1 MLLMLNICYKL
12 QVACCKSKLQDICG
26 LQLLFALTEFV
37 WHNMQQFINPFWFC
51 IYKYRLVNAKF
62 LIILFFIIFTCLK
75 NNIKAQQLPVTNQY
89 LVNKYSL
96 SPAYAGYNGRSE
108 IFIGFRRQ
116 WAGIT
121 GTPKTSFANF
131 TTPLSDKAWLGGSI
145 ISDQTDIFKNFY
157 VSLSYTYQL
166 QITANQFIGFSLWGS
181 VRQNT
186 INLLNINVPD
196 PDDPLIANKQKLV
209 GTGFNAGASI
219 LYRTK
224 HFDMGIVIPFLFL
237 NKNKYGVGSENNL
250 MIIERELFVHASYRF
265 MLNEDWQIQ
274 PIFVFRSTKNNI
286 SCFDISSLV
295 KYLNK
300 YWLGLTYRNTS
311 IMGLSAGGE
320 ILEGLVL
327 NYTYEFSVGGYT
339 NYFSGT
345 NEISLGYI
353 FNIQQKSKRNKRSTP
368 YPSFINYDYRY
379 FQKK

>member
-1 MLLMLNICYKL
+1 MRSKILL
-12 QVACCKSKLQDICG
+12 
-26 LQLLFALTEFV
+26 
-37 WHNMQQFINPFWFC
+37 
-51 IYKYRLVNAKF
+51 
-62 LIILFFIIFTCLK
+62 ILFFVIFISSSYYI
-75 NNIKAQQLPVTNQY
+75 NAQQLPVTNQY
-89 LVNKYSL
+89 LLNKYAL
-96 SPAYAGYNGRSE
+96 SPAYAGYKGRSE

-116 WAGIT
+116 WAGIS
-121 GTPKTSFANF
+121 GTPKTSFANI
-131 TTPLSDKAWLGGSI
+131 TMPLSEKAWLGGSI

-166 QITANQFIGFSLWGS
+166 QITTNQFIGFSLWGS
-181 VRQNT
+181 ARQNT

-196 PDDPLIANKQKLV
+196 TDDPLIVNKQKLE
-209 GTGFNAGASI
+209 GTGYNAGAGA

-224 HFDMGIVIPFLFL
+224 NFDIGIVIPFLFL

-250 MIIERELFVHASYRF
+250 MIIEREFYVHASYRF
-265 MLNEDWQIQ
+265 MLNQYWQIQ
-274 PIFVFRSTKNNI
+274 PIFIFRSTKNNI

-327 NYTYEFSVGGYT
+327 SYTYEFSVGGYT